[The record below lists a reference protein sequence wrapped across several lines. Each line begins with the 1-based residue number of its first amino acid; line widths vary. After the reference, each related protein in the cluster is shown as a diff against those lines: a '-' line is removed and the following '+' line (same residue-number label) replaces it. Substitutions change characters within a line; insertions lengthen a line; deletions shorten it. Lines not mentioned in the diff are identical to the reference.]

1 VISIN
6 RNPSED
12 LILRKSKRLHVV
24 LLKLIAVY
32 ALVFFVVNMLS
43 GQEVQGFVTLA
54 VLPSTG
60 IAWLLFVK
68 GYYMYSKIWN
78 SLQISIFI
86 LLLELMAGAE
96 SYAFAF
102 LIPVFIGNMVNFQSK
117 ERAIAYALSA
127 IQLAML
133 IFAVTTDLRIGSE
146 EAKHINDL
154 QLERTL
160 NLIGVVFAC
169 VLQVHFVTKVNN
181 EVHSR
186 NIENAKILDEKN
198 RELMTTVYTRDK
210 MMSVLTHDLRAPI
223 ASLQSGLELMKMDS
237 IEHRNMDLIAR
248 LQARTAD
255 TLALLNNLLLW
266 SKQQTHKLQFSPDI
280 VSLTDLTDTIER
292 FGKVVCGEKALHF
305 SVQRDFAPDCVIRCD
320 RNMMEVIF
328 RNLISNSVKF
338 TPAGGI
344 VGVSLK
350 QSQDEITLCVKDD
363 GIGMSAAQMAN
374 VLQNI
379 GIDEAVKEQGT
390 GGLGLQLVSEFVRM
404 HGSQLDITS
413 QPGEGSSFCFTIKLS

>member
-1 VISIN
+1 M
-6 RNPSED
+6 
-12 LILRKSKRLHVV
+12 ILRKSKRLHVV

-154 QLERTL
+154 QLER
-160 NLIGVVFAC
+160 
-169 VLQVHFVTKVNN
+169 
-181 EVHSR
+181 
-186 NIENAKILDEKN
+186 
-198 RELMTTVYTRDK
+198 
-210 MMSVLTHDLRAPI
+210 
-223 ASLQSGLELMKMDS
+223 
-237 IEHRNMDLIAR
+237 
-248 LQARTAD
+248 
-255 TLALLNNLLLW
+255 
-266 SKQQTHKLQFSPDI
+266 
-280 VSLTDLTDTIER
+280 
-292 FGKVVCGEKALHF
+292 
-305 SVQRDFAPDCVIRCD
+305 
-320 RNMMEVIF
+320 
-328 RNLISNSVKF
+328 
-338 TPAGGI
+338 
-344 VGVSLK
+344 
-350 QSQDEITLCVKDD
+350 
-363 GIGMSAAQMAN
+363 
-374 VLQNI
+374 
-379 GIDEAVKEQGT
+379 
-390 GGLGLQLVSEFVRM
+390 
-404 HGSQLDITS
+404 
-413 QPGEGSSFCFTIKLS
+413 